1 MLELLRGAGPAA
13 AAPQVQLTDALERRI
28 VASGAATAEEAAAG
42 LSRLPVPIAVSGTSS
57 ARLRRVRR
65 MIRRTVDNVRVYPA
79 GRAGAAAATGLVAG
93 GNVAAAMSFGDV
105 TAGAV
110 GTVTAVCGDEAL
122 LFGHPF
128 NWSGATSL
136 SAHEASAVFVQ
147 ADPVLGG
154 FKVANIGERVG
165 TVDQDRLAGLHTEL
179 GQIPATTLVRSSFT
193 ATDSGASRASTT
205 HAVLPEF
212 ISTAAAIHV
221 LSNLDRVH
229 DRIGHGVVTLQWG
242 ARGTRA
248 DGRPWNFRRREKMAD
263 ILDVT
268 GAAAFKV
275 LVDLDTLF
283 SNPFEPITIDRVTLS
298 GTVDPAYTEARLVR
312 LERRTRGQWR
322 TVDRRTPLRLV
333 AGREVFLRAVVRT
346 VRSPQ
351 VTRVPLSFVV
361 PRWGGSAGLL
371 TISAGA
377 PLADEFEEP
386 TGPVARSFDQL
397 LAQVDRAP
405 AGDTVRAELR
415 LARRVPGVGRQRLT
429 RETRA
434 TAPTAVFG
442 ELGFGV
448 QILPSRG

>member
-1 MLELLRGAGPAA
+1 MLNLLRGAGPAA
-13 AAPQVQLTDALERRI
+13 AAPQVQLTDALARRI
-28 VASGAATAEEAAAG
+28 VASGAATAQEAAAG
-42 LSRLPVPIAVSGTSS
+42 MSRLAIPIAVSGTSA

-65 MIRRTVDNVRVYPA
+65 MILRTVDGVRVDPA
-79 GRAGAAAATGLVAG
+79 GRAGAAVATGLVAG
-93 GNVAAAMSFGDV
+93 GNVAAALSFGDV

-128 NWSGATSL
+128 NWSGATAL

-147 ADPVLGG
+147 ADPVFGG
-154 FKVANIGERVG
+154 FKVANIGEPVG

-179 GQIPATTLVRSSFT
+179 GPLPATTPVRSSFT

-221 LSNLDRVH
+221 LVNLDRVH
-229 DRIGHGVVTLQWG
+229 DRIGAGVVTLQWG

-248 DGRPWNFRRREKMAD
+248 DGRPWHFRRREKMAD
-263 ILDVT
+263 VFDVT
-268 GAAAFKV
+268 SAAAGKV
-275 LVDLDTLF
+275 FVDLETLF
-283 SNPFEPITIDRVTLS
+283 SNPFEPITIDRVTVS
-298 GTVDPAYTEARLVR
+298 GAVDTAYAESRLVR
-312 LERRTRGQWR
+312 LERRIRGQWR
-322 TVDRRTPLRLV
+322 TVDRRTPLQLV
-333 AGREVFLRAVVRT
+333 AGRRVFLRAVVRK

-351 VTRVPLSFVV
+351 LTRVPLSFVV
-361 PRWGGSAGLL
+361 PRWGGSAGSL

-377 PLADEFEEP
+377 PLPDEFEEP
-386 TGPVARSFDQL
+386 TGPVVRSFDQL
-397 LAQVDRAP
+397 LAQIDRAP
-405 AGDTVRAELR
+405 AGDTLRTELR
-415 LARRVPGVGRQRLT
+415 LARRVPGGGRQRLT

-442 ELGFGV
+442 ELGFEV
-448 QILPSRG
+448 EILPNRG